1 MMNRLKKER
10 LYWQSELRAQMR
22 WQLDERLYDQLLRQ
36 IPTLMGDLS
45 LLRDEEHRALWLV
58 ELQLAYLYGDGDEQ

>member
-1 MMNRLKKER
+1 MNRLKKER
-10 LYWQSELRAQMR
+10 LHWQSELREQMR
-22 WQLDERLYDQLLRQ
+22 WQLDEQLYDQLLRQ

-58 ELQLAYLYGDGDEQ
+58 ELQLIYRYVDCD